1 RDMTYTTAP
10 RLRRRH
16 TIELAMLAVALTVFA
31 TGLCLTGLQL
41 HAQVPDLLWLATAVL
56 GGSALAVHVA
66 LRFCAPWADPLIL
79 PLAVLLNGIGPG
91 GAEPQGYV
99 HGE

>member
-1 RDMTYTTAP
+1 MTYTTAP

-66 LRFCAPWADPLIL
+66 CGSAPP
-79 PLAVLLNGIGPG
+79 GPT
-91 GAEPQGYV
+91 P
-99 HGE
+99 